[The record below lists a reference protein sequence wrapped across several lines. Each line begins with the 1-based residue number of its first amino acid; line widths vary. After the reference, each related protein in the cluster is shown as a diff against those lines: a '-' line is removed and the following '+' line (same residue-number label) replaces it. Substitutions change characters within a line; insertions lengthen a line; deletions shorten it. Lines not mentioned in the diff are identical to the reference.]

1 MDSNKF
7 KEALDNIKKS
17 EEMYANRIP
26 ELGKIAVE
34 KYTSLLEKERECYM
48 QLSEIFKIEG
58 STNYELRFADG
69 GRYVKILETFEEGP
83 NGETESR
90 NGFHIEYED
99 IHAKDGRIA
108 HVAEIRNAKD
118 NPTLMNDLFGGV
130 IDTEGKL
137 NDAYNL
143 LIGEGQAI
151 DLTNQVIET
160 YISYRNGIKHK
171 RSKMIDVLVP
181 HEDEGESYW

>member
-17 EEMYANRIP
+17 EEEYTNRIP

-34 KYTSLLEKERECYM
+34 KYTALLVKERECYM

-58 STNYELRFADG
+58 RDNSELRFSDG

-83 NGETESR
+83 GGETSSR
-90 NGFHIEYED
+90 NGFRIEYED
-99 IHAKDGRIA
+99 VHAKDGRVA
-108 HVAEIRNAKD
+108 HVAEIHNVED
-118 NPTLMNDLFGGV
+118 NPSLMNDLFGDV

-151 DLTNQVIET
+151 DLTNRVIET
-160 YISYRNGIKHK
+160 YISYRAGIKNK
-171 RSKMIDVLVP
+171 RSKMIDALVP
-181 HEDEGESYW
+181 PEDEGESYW